1 MSRWTLAPGPGP
13 SHADPGRLPAGP
25 GPSHADPGRLPAGP
39 SRSHAGRGPALAAAA
54 ALTAAATM
62 LPAPAAGQNG
72 VVFSE
77 FVFDD
82 APHPECHASTI
93 AETASGALVAAW
105 FGGTAE
111 RNADVGIWF
120 SRLIAERVAVDS
132 TPAPGGATGSSE
144 AGASRRAPARPA
156 AVGRWSAPVEV
167 ANGVQADGA
176 RYPTWNPVLHQPP
189 GEGAPL
195 LLFFKVGPSP
205 PEWWGMVMESEDDG
219 RTWSE
224 PRRLPD
230 GILGPIK
237 NKPIALSDG
246 SLLAGSSVEN
256 APEPPTWR
264 AHFERSPDLGR
275 TWVRSASLAGATVGG
290 EDFWIIQP
298 TILTLGDGELL
309 ALFRSK
315 QSRVAASRSAD
326 RGLTWGPIFATGLP
340 NPDAGVDGVTL
351 ADGRHLLVYN
361 HKVRVDGAWAGS
373 RSRLN
378 VALSDD
384 GDTWDAALMLE
395 DQDGEYSYPA
405 VIQTRDGLVHV
416 TYTHRRT
423 RIRHVVLDP
432 AELRRHPMP
441 GAAWPDEAPVLPPE

>member
-1 MSRWTLAPGPGP
+1 ML
-13 SHADPGRLPAGP
+13 
-25 GPSHADPGRLPAGP
+25 
-39 SRSHAGRGPALAAAA
+39 LAAR
-54 ALTAAATM
+54 
-62 LPAPAAGQNG
+62 AGAQGG
-72 VVFSE
+72 VVLAE
-77 FVFDD
+77 FIFDD

-120 SRLIAERVAVDS
+120 SRLDPASLPSAGDS
-132 TPAPGGATGSSE
+132 GNAWTS
-144 AGASRRAPARPA
+144 
-156 AVGRWSAPVEV
+156 PVEV
-167 ANGVQADGA
+167 ANGVQNDRI
-176 RYPTWNPVLHQPP
+176 RYPTWNPVLYQPP
-189 GEGAPL
+189 RDGAPL

-237 NKPIALSDG
+237 NKPITLPDG
-246 SLLAGSSVEN
+246 SLLAGSSIEDAAN
-256 APEPPTWR
+256 PPAWR
-264 AHFERSPDLGR
+264 AHFERSADLGR
-275 TWVRSASLAGATVGG
+275 NWTRTDRLAGKTAAG

-298 TILTLGDGELL
+298 TIFTLGGGELL
-309 ALFRSK
+309 AMFRSK
-315 QSRVAASRSAD
+315 QSRIAASRSAD
-326 RGLTWGPIFATGLP
+326 DGRTWGPIYATGLL
-340 NPDAGVDGVTL
+340 NPDAGIDGLTL

-361 HKVRVDGAWAGS
+361 HKVRIDGAWAGS

-384 GDTWDAALMLE
+384 GETWDAALMLE

-405 VIQTRDGLVHV
+405 VIQTRDERVHV

-423 RIRHVVLDP
+423 RIRHLVLDP
-432 AELRRHPMP
+432 EVLPRQAMTGTE
-441 GAAWPDEAPVLPPE
+441 WPEEAPVLAPE

>member
-1 MSRWTLAPGPGP
+1 MGRRWVGVGVVAFTVLL
-13 SHADPGRLPAGP
+13 S
-25 GPSHADPGRLPAGP
+25 
-39 SRSHAGRGPALAAAA
+39 
-54 ALTAAATM
+54 
-62 LPAPAAGQNG
+62 APAAGQDG
-72 VVFSE
+72 VVLAE
-77 FVFDD
+77 FIFHD

-120 SRLIAERVAVDS
+120 SRHGVDGW
-132 TPAPGGATGSSE
+132 T
-144 AGASRRAPARPA
+144 
-156 AVGRWSAPVEV
+156 APVEV
-167 ANGVQADGA
+167 ANGVQPDGG
-176 RYPTWNPVLHQPP
+176 RYPTWNPVLYQPP
-189 GEGAPL
+189 RDGAPL

-237 NKPIALSDG
+237 NKPITLPDG
-246 SLLAGSSVEN
+246 SLLAGSSIED
-256 APEPPTWR
+256 APEPPAWR

-275 TWVRSASLAGATVGG
+275 TWTRSERLAGRTSGG

-298 TILTLGDGELL
+298 TILMLGDGELL

-315 QSRVAASRSAD
+315 QSRIAASRSAD
-326 RGLTWGPIFATGLP
+326 EGRTWGPIYATGLL
-340 NPDAGVDGVTL
+340 NPDAGVDGLTL

-405 VIQTRDGLVHV
+405 VIQGRDGLVHV

-423 RIRHVVLDP
+423 RIRHLVLDP
-432 AELRRHPMP
+432 ALLPRRPMP
-441 GAAWPDEAPVLPPE
+441 GGEWPEEAPVLPPE

>member
-1 MSRWTLAPGPGP
+1 MFVLLASP
-13 SHADPGRLPAGP
+13 
-25 GPSHADPGRLPAGP
+25 
-39 SRSHAGRGPALAAAA
+39 AAA
-54 ALTAAATM
+54 
-62 LPAPAAGQNG
+62 QDG
-72 VVFSE
+72 VVLAE
-77 FVFDD
+77 FIFHD

-93 AETASGALVAAW
+93 AETVSGALVAAW

-120 SRLIAERVAVDS
+120 SRLRGDGW
-132 TPAPGGATGSSE
+132 T
-144 AGASRRAPARPA
+144 
-156 AVGRWSAPVEV
+156 APVEV
-167 ANGVQADGA
+167 ANGVQADGV
-176 RYPTWNPVLHQPP
+176 RYPTWNPVLYQPLRD
-189 GEGAPL
+189 GAPL
-195 LLFFKVGPSP
+195 LLFYKVGPSP
-205 PEWWGMVMESEDDG
+205 PEWWGMVMESADDG

-224 PRRLPD
+224 PWRLPD

-237 NKPIALSDG
+237 NKPITLPDG
-246 SLLAGSSVEN
+246 SLLAGSSIED
-256 APEPPTWR
+256 APEPPAWR

-275 TWVRSASLAGATVGG
+275 TWTRSERLAGKTADG

-298 TILTLGDGELL
+298 TIFTLSGGELL
-309 ALFRSK
+309 AMFRSK
-315 QSRVAASRSAD
+315 QSRIAASRSAD
-326 RGLTWGPIFATGLP
+326 EGRTWGPIHATGLL
-340 NPDAGVDGVTL
+340 NPDAGVDGLTL

-361 HKVRVDGAWAGS
+361 HKVRIDGAWAGS

-432 AELRRHPMP
+432 AALPRYPMP
-441 GAAWPDEAPVLPPE
+441 GVDWPDEAPVLPPE

>member
-1 MSRWTLAPGPGP
+1 MSPRQRTGAV
-13 SHADPGRLPAGP
+13 AA
-25 GPSHADPGRLPAGP
+25 
-39 SRSHAGRGPALAAAA
+39 ALAAM
-54 ALTAAATM
+54 LT
-62 LPAPAAGQNG
+62 APAAAENG
-72 VVFSE
+72 VVLAE
-77 FVFDD
+77 FIFND

-120 SRLIAERVAVDS
+120 SRLG
-132 TPAPGGATGSSE
+132 TGGWT
-144 AGASRRAPARPA
+144 
-156 AVGRWSAPVEV
+156 VPVEV
-167 ANGVQADGA
+167 ANGVQRDGV
-176 RYPTWNPVLHQPP
+176 RYPTWNPVLYQSPRD
-189 GEGAPL
+189 GAPL
-195 LLFFKVGPSP
+195 LLFYKVGPSP

-237 NKPIALSDG
+237 NKPITLADG
-246 SLLAGSSVEN
+246 SLLAGSSIED
-256 APEPPTWR
+256 APDPPAWR
-264 AHFERSPDLGR
+264 AHFERSTDLGR
-275 TWVRSASLAGATVGG
+275 NWTRTDRLAGKTATG

-298 TILTLGDGELL
+298 TIFTLGGGELL
-309 ALFRSK
+309 AMFRSK
-315 QSRVAASRSAD
+315 QSCIAASRSAD
-326 RGLTWGPIFATGLP
+326 DGRTWGPIYATGLL
-340 NPDAGVDGVTL
+340 NPDAGVDGLTL

-361 HKVRVDGAWAGS
+361 HKVRRNGAWAGS

-384 GDTWDAALMLE
+384 GETWDASLMLE

-405 VIQTRDGLVHV
+405 VIQTGDGRVHV

-423 RIRHVVLDP
+423 RIRHFVLDP
-432 AELRRHPMP
+432 AALPRYPMP
-441 GAAWPDEAPVLPPE
+441 GIEWPSEAPVLSPE

>member
-1 MSRWTLAPGPGP
+1 MVALGVLLA
-13 SHADPGRLPAGP
+13 
-25 GPSHADPGRLPAGP
+25 
-39 SRSHAGRGPALAAAA
+39 
-54 ALTAAATM
+54 
-62 LPAPAAGQNG
+62 APAAGQDG
-72 VVFSE
+72 VVLAE
-77 FVFDD
+77 FVFNN

-120 SRLIAERVAVDS
+120 SRQGVDGW
-132 TPAPGGATGSSE
+132 TL
-144 AGASRRAPARPA
+144 
-156 AVGRWSAPVEV
+156 PVEV
-167 ANGVQADGA
+167 ANGVQPDGG
-176 RYPTWNPVLHQPP
+176 RYPTWNPVLYQSPRD
-189 GEGAPL
+189 GAPL

-219 RTWSE
+219 RSWSE

-230 GILGPIK
+230 GVLGPIK
-237 NKPIALSDG
+237 NKPITLPDG
-246 SLLAGSSVEN
+246 SLLAGSSIED
-256 APEPPTWR
+256 APEPPAWR

-275 TWVRSASLAGATVGG
+275 TWTRSERLAGRTAGG

-298 TILTLGDGELL
+298 TILVLGDGELL

-315 QSRVAASRSAD
+315 QSRIAASRSAD
-326 RGLTWGPIFATGLP
+326 EGRSWGPIYATGLL
-340 NPDAGVDGVTL
+340 NPDAGVDGLTL

-361 HKVRVDGAWAGS
+361 HKVRINGAWAGS

-405 VIQTRDGLVHV
+405 VIQARDGQVHV

-423 RIRHVVLDP
+423 RIRHLTLDP
-432 AELRRHPMP
+432 TLLPRYPMP
-441 GAAWPDEAPVLPPE
+441 RGEWPGEAPVLPPE

>member
-1 MSRWTLAPGPGP
+1 MTSSGQRAGVVVVALGVLLA
-13 SHADPGRLPAGP
+13 
-25 GPSHADPGRLPAGP
+25 
-39 SRSHAGRGPALAAAA
+39 
-54 ALTAAATM
+54 
-62 LPAPAAGQNG
+62 APAAGQDG
-72 VVFSE
+72 VVLAE
-77 FVFDD
+77 FVFNN

-120 SRLIAERVAVDS
+120 SRQGVDGW
-132 TPAPGGATGSSE
+132 TL
-144 AGASRRAPARPA
+144 
-156 AVGRWSAPVEV
+156 PVEV
-167 ANGVQADGA
+167 ANGVQPDGG
-176 RYPTWNPVLHQPP
+176 RYPTWNPVLYQSPRD
-189 GEGAPL
+189 GAPL

-219 RTWSE
+219 RSWSE

-230 GILGPIK
+230 GVLGPIK
-237 NKPIALSDG
+237 NKPITLPDG
-246 SLLAGSSVEN
+246 SLLAGSSIED
-256 APEPPTWR
+256 APEPPAWR

-275 TWVRSASLAGATVGG
+275 TWTRSERLAGRTAGG

-298 TILTLGDGELL
+298 TILVLGDGELL

-315 QSRVAASRSAD
+315 QSRIAASRSAD
-326 RGLTWGPIFATGLP
+326 EGRSWGPIYATGLL
-340 NPDAGVDGVTL
+340 NPDAGVDGLTL

-361 HKVRVDGAWAGS
+361 HKVRINGAWAGS

-405 VIQTRDGLVHV
+405 VIQARDGQVHV

-423 RIRHVVLDP
+423 RIRHLTLDP
-432 AELRRHPMP
+432 TLLPRYPMP
-441 GAAWPDEAPVLPPE
+441 RGEWPGEAPVLPPE

>member
-1 MSRWTLAPGPGP
+1 MRGCRRSTSLA
-13 SHADPGRLPAGP
+13 
-25 GPSHADPGRLPAGP
+25 
-39 SRSHAGRGPALAAAA
+39 ALAFVLLAARVGA
-54 ALTAAATM
+54 
-62 LPAPAAGQNG
+62 QDG
-72 VVFSE
+72 VVLAE

-120 SRLIAERVAVDS
+120 SRLDPASLPSAGDS
-132 TPAPGGATGSSE
+132 GNAWTS
-144 AGASRRAPARPA
+144 
-156 AVGRWSAPVEV
+156 PVEV
-167 ANGVQADGA
+167 ANGVQNDRT
-176 RYPTWNPVLHQPP
+176 RYPTWNPVLYQPP
-189 GEGAPL
+189 RDGAPL
-195 LLFFKVGPSP
+195 LLFYKVGPSP

-237 NKPIALSDG
+237 NKPITLPDG
-246 SLLAGSSVEN
+246 SLLAGSSIED
-256 APEPPTWR
+256 APEPPVWR
-264 AHFERSPDLGR
+264 AHFERSADLGR
-275 TWVRSASLAGATVGG
+275 SWTRTDRLAGKTEAG

-298 TILTLGDGELL
+298 TILTLDDGELL
-309 ALFRSK
+309 AMFRSK
-315 QSRVAASRSAD
+315 QSRIAASRSAD
-326 RGLTWGPIFATGLP
+326 GGRTWGPIYATGLL
-340 NPDAGVDGVTL
+340 NPDAGIDGLTL

-361 HKVRVDGAWAGS
+361 HKVRIDGAWAGS

-384 GDTWDAALMLE
+384 GDTWDASLMLE

-405 VIQTRDGLVHV
+405 VIQTVDGLVHV

-423 RIRHVVLDP
+423 RIRHVVLNP
-432 AELRRHPMP
+432 ETLQRHRMTGGEWPTE
-441 GAAWPDEAPVLPPE
+441 AAVLAPE

>member
-1 MSRWTLAPGPGP
+1 MTRWTL
-13 SHADPGRLPAGP
+13 DPGSG
-25 GPSHADPGRLPAGP
+25 
-39 SRSHAGRGPALAAAA
+39 RSHAGRGLTLAAAA
-54 ALTAAATM
+54 ALAAAATM
-62 LPAPAAGQNG
+62 LAAPAAAQDG
-72 VVFSE
+72 VVLSE

-93 AETASGALVAAW
+93 AETASGTLVAAW

-120 SRLIAERVAVDS
+120 SRLEAVQSASAADARR
-132 TPAPGGATGSSE
+132 PAG
-144 AGASRRAPARPA
+144 APARPA
-156 AVGRWSAPVEV
+156 AIGRWSAPVEV

-176 RYPTWNPVLHQPP
+176 RYPTWNPVLHQSPRD
-189 GEGAPL
+189 GAPL
-195 LLFFKVGPSP
+195 LLFYKVGPSP

-237 NKPIALSDG
+237 NKPITLSDG
-246 SLLAGSSVEN
+246 SLLAGSSIEN
-256 APEPPTWR
+256 APEPPAWR

-275 TWVRSASLAGATVGG
+275 TWVRSASLAGATAAG

-298 TILTLGDGELL
+298 TILKLGGGELL

-315 QSRVAASRSAD
+315 QSRIAASRSAD

-384 GDTWDAALMLE
+384 GDVWDAALMLE

-405 VIQTRDGLVHV
+405 AIQTGDGLVHV

-432 AELRRHPMP
+432 AELPRHPMS
-441 GAAWPDEAPVLPPE
+441 GGAWPDDAPVLAPGRQNGAGLAAGAFLWPPSAAAGQKTRAPSRTASGDR

>member
-1 MSRWTLAPGPGP
+1 MAALAVTPGP
-13 SHADPGRLPAGP
+13 PAM
-25 GPSHADPGRLPAGP
+25 ARD
-39 SRSHAGRGPALAAAA
+39 
-54 ALTAAATM
+54 
-62 LPAPAAGQNG
+62 G
-72 VVFSE
+72 VVLAE
-77 FVFDD
+77 FIFET
-82 APHPECHASTI
+82 APYPECHASTI

-111 RNADVGIWF
+111 RNPDVGIWF
-120 SRLIAERVAVDS
+120 SRLVVERAK
-132 TPAPGGATGSSE
+132 AA
-144 AGASRRAPARPA
+144 AGAASSPG
-156 AVGRWSAPVEV
+156 GRWSLPVEV
-167 ANGVQADGA
+167 ADGVRADGA
-176 RYPTWNPVLHQPP
+176 RYPTWNPVLYQPP
-189 GEGAPL
+189 RDGAPL

-205 PEWWGMVMESEDDG
+205 SEWWGMVMESADDG

-237 NKPIALSDG
+237 NKPITLPDG
-246 SLLAGSSVEN
+246 ALLAGSSIED
-256 APEPPTWR
+256 APVPPVWR
-264 AHFERSPDLGR
+264 AHFERSSDLGR
-275 TWVRSASLAGATVGG
+275 TWTRTDGLAGQTAAG

-315 QSRVAASRSAD
+315 QSRVAASRSTD
-326 RGLTWGPIFATGLP
+326 GGRTWGPVYATGLL

-361 HKVRVDGAWAGS
+361 HKVRIDGAWAGS

-378 VALSDD
+378 VGLSDD
-384 GDTWDAALMLE
+384 GDVWDASLMLE

-405 VIQTRDGLVHV
+405 VIQTRDGLVHL

-423 RIRHVVLDP
+423 RIRHVALDP
-432 AELRRHPMP
+432 AALRRHPMAGEEWP
-441 GAAWPDEAPVLPPE
+441 AAAPVLPPASE

>member
-1 MSRWTLAPGPGP
+1 MAAVFVLLASP
-13 SHADPGRLPAGP
+13 
-25 GPSHADPGRLPAGP
+25 
-39 SRSHAGRGPALAAAA
+39 AAA
-54 ALTAAATM
+54 
-62 LPAPAAGQNG
+62 QDG
-72 VVFSE
+72 VVLAE
-77 FVFDD
+77 FIFDD

-93 AETASGALVAAW
+93 AETASDVLVAAW

-120 SRLIAERVAVDS
+120 SRLRGDGW
-132 TPAPGGATGSSE
+132 T
-144 AGASRRAPARPA
+144 
-156 AVGRWSAPVEV
+156 APVEV
-167 ANGVQADGA
+167 ANGVQADGT
-176 RYPTWNPVLHQPP
+176 RYPTWNPVLYQPP
-189 GEGAPL
+189 RDGAPL
-195 LLFFKVGPSP
+195 LLFYKVGPSP
-205 PEWWGMVMESEDDG
+205 PEWWGMVMESADDG

-237 NKPIALSDG
+237 NKPITLPDG
-246 SLLAGSSVEN
+246 SLLAGSSIED
-256 APEPPTWR
+256 APEPPAWR
-264 AHFERSPDLGR
+264 AHFERSPDLGQ
-275 TWVRSASLAGATVGG
+275 TWTRSERLAGKTADG

-298 TILTLGDGELL
+298 TIFTLGGGELL
-309 ALFRSK
+309 AMFRSK
-315 QSRVAASRSAD
+315 QSRIAASRSAD
-326 RGLTWGPIFATGLP
+326 EGRTWGPIHATGLL
-340 NPDAGVDGVTL
+340 NPDAGVDGLTL

-361 HKVRVDGAWAGS
+361 HKVRIDGAWAGS

-432 AELRRHPMP
+432 AALPRYTMP
-441 GAAWPDEAPVLPPE
+441 GVEWPDEAPVLPSE

>member
-1 MSRWTLAPGPGP
+1 MTGPGL
-13 SHADPGRLPAGP
+13 RAGVV
-25 GPSHADPGRLPAGP
+25 
-39 SRSHAGRGPALAAAA
+39 
-54 ALTAAATM
+54 AATIV
-62 LPAPAAGQNG
+62 LLAAPAAGQDG
-72 VVFSE
+72 VVLAE

-111 RNADVGIWF
+111 RNPDVGIWF
-120 SRLIAERVAVDS
+120 SRL
-132 TPAPGGATGSSE
+132 GGDGWT
-144 AGASRRAPARPA
+144 
-156 AVGRWSAPVEV
+156 APVEV
-167 ANGVQADGA
+167 ANGVQADGT
-176 RYPTWNPVLHQPP
+176 RYPTWNPVLYQPP
-189 GEGAPL
+189 RDGAPL
-195 LLFFKVGPSP
+195 LLFYKVGPSP
-205 PEWWGMVMESEDDG
+205 PEWWGMVMESQDDG

-237 NKPIALSDG
+237 NKPITLPDG
-246 SLLAGSSVEN
+246 SLLAGSSIED
-256 APEPPTWR
+256 APEPPAWR

-275 TWVRSASLAGATVGG
+275 TWTRSERLAGKTTDG

-298 TILTLGDGELL
+298 TIFTLGGGELL
-309 ALFRSK
+309 AMFRSK
-315 QSRVAASRSAD
+315 QSRIAASRSAD
-326 RGLTWGPIFATGLP
+326 EGKTWGPIHATGLL

-361 HKVRVDGAWAGS
+361 HKVRIDGAWAGS

-405 VIQTRDGLVHV
+405 VIQAGDGLVHV

-423 RIRHVVLDP
+423 RVRHVVLDP
-432 AELRRHPMP
+432 TALPRYAMP
-441 GAAWPDEAPVLPPE
+441 GVEWPHEAPVLPPE

>member
-1 MSRWTLAPGPGP
+1 MTCS
-13 SHADPGRLPAGP
+13 RLPAC
-25 GPSHADPGRLPAGP
+25 
-39 SRSHAGRGPALAAAA
+39 AAAA
-54 ALTAAATM
+54 ALVVLLA
-62 LPAPAAGQNG
+62 APAAAQDG
-72 VVFSE
+72 VVLAE
-77 FVFDD
+77 FIFDD

-111 RNADVGIWF
+111 RNPDVGIWF
-120 SRLIAERVAVDS
+120 SRLRGDGW
-132 TPAPGGATGSSE
+132 T
-144 AGASRRAPARPA
+144 
-156 AVGRWSAPVEV
+156 APVEV
-167 ANGVQADGA
+167 ANGVQADGV
-176 RYPTWNPVLHQPP
+176 RYPTWNPVLYQPP
-189 GEGAPL
+189 RDGAPL
-195 LLFFKVGPSP
+195 LLFYKVGPSP
-205 PEWWGMVMESEDDG
+205 PEWWGMVMESADDG

-237 NKPIALSDG
+237 NKPITLPDG
-246 SLLAGSSVEN
+246 SLLAGSSIED
-256 APEPPTWR
+256 APEPPAWR

-275 TWVRSASLAGATVGG
+275 TWTRSEQLAGKTADG

-298 TILTLGDGELL
+298 TIFTLGGGELL
-309 ALFRSK
+309 AMFRSK
-315 QSRVAASRSAD
+315 QSRIAASRSAD
-326 RGLTWGPIFATGLP
+326 EGRTWGPIHATGLL
-340 NPDAGVDGVTL
+340 NPDAGVDGLTL

-361 HKVRVDGAWAGS
+361 HKVRIDGAWAGS

-384 GDTWDAALMLE
+384 GDAWDAVLMLE

-405 VIQTRDGLVHV
+405 VIQAGDGQVHV

-432 AELRRHPMP
+432 TALPRYAMP
-441 GAAWPDEAPVLPPE
+441 GVEWPDEAPVLPSE

>member
-1 MSRWTLAPGPGP
+1 MTS
-13 SHADPGRLPAGP
+13 AGQ
-25 GPSHADPGRLPAGP
+25 RAGVVVV
-39 SRSHAGRGPALAAAA
+39 ALAVLLA
-54 ALTAAATM
+54 
-62 LPAPAAGQNG
+62 APAAGQDG
-72 VVFSE
+72 VVLAE

-120 SRLIAERVAVDS
+120 SRLGAERW
-132 TPAPGGATGSSE
+132 TP
-144 AGASRRAPARPA
+144 
-156 AVGRWSAPVEV
+156 PVEV
-167 ANGVQADGA
+167 ANGVQMDGS
-176 RYPTWNPVLHQPP
+176 RYPTWNPVLYQSPRD
-189 GEGAPL
+189 GAPL

-219 RTWSE
+219 RSWSE

-237 NKPIALSDG
+237 NKPITLPDG
-246 SLLAGSSVEN
+246 SLLAGSSIED
-256 APEPPTWR
+256 APEPPAWR

-275 TWVRSASLAGATVGG
+275 TWTRSERLAGRTAGA

-298 TILTLGDGELL
+298 TILVLRDGELL

-315 QSRVAASRSAD
+315 QSRIAASRSAD
-326 RGLTWGPIFATGLP
+326 EGRTWGPIYATGLL
-340 NPDAGVDGVTL
+340 NPDAGVDGLTL

-361 HKVRVDGAWAGS
+361 HKVRVDGVWAGS

-384 GDTWDAALMLE
+384 GDTWDAVLMLE

-405 VIQTRDGLVHV
+405 VIQGRDGQVHV

-423 RIRHVVLDP
+423 RIRHLVLDP
-432 AELRRHPMP
+432 AGLPRHPMS
-441 GAAWPDEAPVLPPE
+441 GVEWPAEAPVLPPE

>member
-1 MSRWTLAPGPGP
+1 ML
-13 SHADPGRLPAGP
+13 
-25 GPSHADPGRLPAGP
+25 
-39 SRSHAGRGPALAAAA
+39 LAA
-54 ALTAAATM
+54 
-62 LPAPAAGQNG
+62 PAVGQDG
-72 VVFSE
+72 VVLAE
-77 FVFDD
+77 FIFNE

-93 AETASGALVAAW
+93 AETASGTLVAAW

-120 SRLIAERVAVDS
+120 SRLDADGW
-132 TPAPGGATGSSE
+132 TP
-144 AGASRRAPARPA
+144 
-156 AVGRWSAPVEV
+156 PVEV
-167 ANGVQADGA
+167 ANGVQPDGG
-176 RYPTWNPVLHQPP
+176 RYPTWNPVLYQSPRD
-189 GEGAPL
+189 GSPL

-205 PEWWGMVMESEDDG
+205 PKWWGMVMESEDDG
-219 RTWSE
+219 RTWSK

-237 NKPIALSDG
+237 NKPITLSDG
-246 SLLAGSSVEN
+246 SLLAGSSIED
-256 APEPPTWR
+256 APEPPAWR

-275 TWVRSASLAGATVGG
+275 TWTRTTWLAGRTEAG

-298 TILTLGDGELL
+298 TILAVGDGELL

-315 QSRVAASRSAD
+315 QSRIAASRSAD
-326 RGLTWGPIFATGLP
+326 EGSTWGPIYATGLL
-340 NPDAGVDGVTL
+340 NPDAGVDGLTL

-405 VIQTRDGLVHV
+405 VIQGRDGLVHV

-423 RIRHVVLDP
+423 RIRRVVLDP
-432 AELRRHPMP
+432 AALRRYSMS
-441 GAAWPDEAPVLPPE
+441 GAEWPEEAPVLPPE

>member
-1 MSRWTLAPGPGP
+1 MSQRPLDSGPG
-13 SHADPGRLPAGP
+13 
-25 GPSHADPGRLPAGP
+25 
-39 SRSHAGRGPALAAAA
+39 RSHAGRGLTLAAAA
-54 ALTAAATM
+54 ALAAATAM

-77 FVFDD
+77 FVFND

-120 SRLIAERVAVDS
+120 SRLVAERVAMDS
-132 TPAPGGATGSSE
+132 TSVPGGATGSSE
-144 AGASRRAPARPA
+144 STASRGAPAGRPARPA
-156 AVGRWSAPVEV
+156 AIGRWSVPVEV
-167 ANGVQADGA
+167 ANGVQADGT

-189 GEGAPL
+189 GEDAPL
-195 LLFFKVGPSP
+195 LLFYKVGPSP

-237 NKPIALSDG
+237 NKPITLSDG

-256 APEPPTWR
+256 APEPPAWR

-275 TWVRSASLAGATVGG
+275 TWVRTASLAGATAAG
-290 EDFWIIQP
+290 EDFRIIQP

-309 ALFRSK
+309 AFFRSK
-315 QSRVAASRSAD
+315 QSRIAASRSAD

-384 GDTWDAALMLE
+384 GDAWDAALMLE

-405 VIQTRDGLVHV
+405 VIQTGDGLVHV

-432 AELRRHPMP
+432 AELPRHPMP

>member
-1 MSRWTLAPGPGP
+1 MLVAVP
-13 SHADPGRLPAGP
+13 
-25 GPSHADPGRLPAGP
+25 
-39 SRSHAGRGPALAAAA
+39 AAA
-54 ALTAAATM
+54 
-62 LPAPAAGQNG
+62 QDG
-72 VVFSE
+72 VVLAE
-77 FVFDD
+77 FIFDD

-111 RNADVGIWF
+111 RNEDVGIWF
-120 SRLIAERVAVDS
+120 SRLGRAAASGAGVAGDRW
-132 TPAPGGATGSSE
+132 TPL
-144 AGASRRAPARPA
+144 
-156 AVGRWSAPVEV
+156 VEV
-167 ANGVQADGA
+167 ANGVQPDGG
-176 RYPTWNPVLHQPP
+176 RYPTWNPVLYQPSQD
-189 GEGAPL
+189 GAPL
-195 LLFFKVGPSP
+195 LLFYKVGPSP
-205 PEWWGMVMESEDDG
+205 PEWWGMVMESVDDG

-237 NKPIALSDG
+237 NKPITLPDG
-246 SLLAGSSVEN
+246 SLLAGSSVED
-256 APEPPTWR
+256 APEPPAWR
-264 AHFERSPDLGR
+264 AHFERSDDSGQTWTR
-275 TWVRSASLAGATVGG
+275 TESLAGTTSSG

-315 QSRVAASRSAD
+315 QSRIAASRSAD
-326 RGLTWGPIFATGLP
+326 RGLTWGPVYASGLL

-351 ADGRHLLVYN
+351 ADHRQLLVYN
-361 HKVRVDGAWAGS
+361 HKVRIDGAWAGS

-384 GDTWDAALMLE
+384 GNAWDAALMLE

-432 AELRRHPMP
+432 AALPRHPMA
-441 GAAWPDEAPVLPPE
+441 GEEWPAEAPTLTPASE

>member
-1 MSRWTLAPGPGP
+1 MTSSWLRAGAVAAMFVLLASP
-13 SHADPGRLPAGP
+13 
-25 GPSHADPGRLPAGP
+25 
-39 SRSHAGRGPALAAAA
+39 AAA
-54 ALTAAATM
+54 
-62 LPAPAAGQNG
+62 QDG
-72 VVFSE
+72 VVLAE
-77 FVFDD
+77 FIFHD

-120 SRLIAERVAVDS
+120 SRLRGDGW
-132 TPAPGGATGSSE
+132 T
-144 AGASRRAPARPA
+144 
-156 AVGRWSAPVEV
+156 APVEV
-167 ANGVQADGA
+167 ANGVQADGT
-176 RYPTWNPVLHQPP
+176 RFPTWNPVLYQPP
-189 GEGAPL
+189 RDGAPL
-195 LLFFKVGPSP
+195 LLFYKVGPSP
-205 PEWWGMVMESEDDG
+205 PEWWGMVMQSAADG

-237 NKPIALSDG
+237 NKPITLVDG
-246 SLLAGSSVEN
+246 SLLAGSSIED
-256 APEPPTWR
+256 APEPPAWR

-275 TWVRSASLAGATVGG
+275 TWTRSERLAGKTADG

-298 TILTLGDGELL
+298 TIFTLGGGELL
-309 ALFRSK
+309 AMFRSK
-315 QSRVAASRSAD
+315 QSRIAASRSAD
-326 RGLTWGPIFATGLP
+326 EGRTWGPIHATGLL
-340 NPDAGVDGVTL
+340 NPDAGVDGLTL
-351 ADGRHLLVYN
+351 ADRRHLLVYN
-361 HKVRVDGAWAGS
+361 HKVRIDGAWAGS

-384 GDTWDAALMLE
+384 GDAWDAVLMLE

-432 AELRRHPMP
+432 AALPRYPMP
-441 GAAWPDEAPVLPPE
+441 GVEWPDEVPVLPPE

>member
-1 MSRWTLAPGPGP
+1 M
-13 SHADPGRLPAGP
+13 
-25 GPSHADPGRLPAGP
+25 
-39 SRSHAGRGPALAAAA
+39 
-54 ALTAAATM
+54 LTAPAT
-62 LPAPAAGQNG
+62 AENG
-72 VVFSE
+72 VVLAE
-77 FVFDD
+77 FVFND

-93 AETASGALVAAW
+93 AETDSGALVAAW

-120 SRLIAERVAVDS
+120 SRLD
-132 TPAPGGATGSSE
+132 PASLSSAGGSE
-144 AGASRRAPARPA
+144 KS
-156 AVGRWSAPVEV
+156 WISPVEV
-167 ANGVQADGA
+167 ANGVQNDRT
-176 RYPTWNPVLHQPP
+176 RYPTWNPVLYQSP
-189 GEGAPL
+189 GDGAPL

-205 PEWWGMVMESEDDG
+205 PEWWGMVMASEDDG

-230 GILGPIK
+230 GILGPIR
-237 NKPIALSDG
+237 NKPITLPDG
-246 SLLAGSSVEN
+246 SLLAGSSIED
-256 APEPPTWR
+256 APEPPAWR

-275 TWVRSASLAGATVGG
+275 TWTRSERLAGKTADG

-298 TILTLGDGELL
+298 TILRLGDGELL

-315 QSRVAASRSAD
+315 QSRIAASRSAD
-326 RGLTWGPIFATGLP
+326 EGRTWGPVYATGLL
-340 NPDAGVDGVTL
+340 NPDAGVDGLTL

-361 HKVRVDGAWAGS
+361 HKVRADGAWAGS

-384 GDTWDAALMLE
+384 GDIWDAVLMLE

-405 VIQTRDGLVHV
+405 VIQGRDGLVHV

-423 RIRHVVLDP
+423 RIRRVVLDP
-432 AELRRHPMP
+432 AALRRYPMA
-441 GAAWPDEAPVLPPE
+441 GVEWPAEAPVLPPE

>member
-1 MSRWTLAPGPGP
+1 MTGPGL
-13 SHADPGRLPAGP
+13 RAGVV
-25 GPSHADPGRLPAGP
+25 AATFVL
-39 SRSHAGRGPALAAAA
+39 LAA
-54 ALTAAATM
+54 
-62 LPAPAAGQNG
+62 PAPAQDG
-72 VVFSE
+72 VVLAE

-111 RNADVGIWF
+111 RNPDVGIWF
-120 SRLIAERVAVDS
+120 SRL
-132 TPAPGGATGSSE
+132 GGDGWT
-144 AGASRRAPARPA
+144 
-156 AVGRWSAPVEV
+156 APVEV
-167 ANGVQADGA
+167 ANGVQADGT
-176 RYPTWNPVLHQPP
+176 RFPTWNPVLYQPP
-189 GEGAPL
+189 RDGAPL
-195 LLFFKVGPSP
+195 LLFYKVGPSP
-205 PEWWGMVMESEDDG
+205 PEWWGMVMQSADDG

-237 NKPIALSDG
+237 NKPITLADG
-246 SLLAGSSVEN
+246 SMLAGSSIED
-256 APEPPTWR
+256 APEPPAWR

-275 TWVRSASLAGATVGG
+275 TWTRTERLAGKTADG

-298 TILTLGDGELL
+298 TIFTLGGGEFL

-315 QSRVAASRSAD
+315 QSRIAASRSAD
-326 RGLTWGPIFATGLP
+326 EGETWGLIYATGLL
-340 NPDAGVDGVTL
+340 NPDAGVDGLTM

-361 HKVRVDGAWAGS
+361 HKVRINGAWAGS

-405 VIQTRDGLVHV
+405 VIQAGDGLVHV

-432 AELRRHPMP
+432 VALPRYPMP
-441 GAAWPDEAPVLPPE
+441 GVAWPDEAPVLPPE

>member
-1 MSRWTLAPGPGP
+1 MPP
-13 SHADPGRLPAGP
+13 
-25 GPSHADPGRLPAGP
+25 
-39 SRSHAGRGPALAAAA
+39 AAA
-54 ALTAAATM
+54 
-62 LPAPAAGQNG
+62 QDG
-72 VVFSE
+72 VVLAE
-77 FVFDD
+77 FIFDD

-120 SRLIAERVAVDS
+120 GRLATERAGTAAAATSSR
-132 TPAPGGATGSSE
+132 
-144 AGASRRAPARPA
+144 
-156 AVGRWSAPVEV
+156 GRWTTPVEV
-167 ANGVQADGA
+167 ANGVQAAGG
-176 RYPTWNPVLHQPP
+176 RYPTWNPVLYQPP
-189 GEGAPL
+189 QDGAPL

-205 PEWWGMVMESEDDG
+205 PEWWGMVTSSTDDG

-237 NKPIALSDG
+237 NKPITLPDG
-246 SLLAGSSVEN
+246 SLLAGSSIED
-256 APEPPTWR
+256 APEPPAWR
-264 AHFERSPDLGR
+264 AHFERSEDSGQTWTR
-275 TWVRSASLAGATVGG
+275 TESLAGTTSSG

-298 TILTLGDGELL
+298 TILALGDGELL

-315 QSRVAASRSAD
+315 QSRVAASRSTD
-326 RGLTWGPIFATGLP
+326 GGRTWGPVYATGLL

-351 ADGRHLLVYN
+351 ADHRHLLVYN
-361 HKVRVDGAWAGS
+361 HKVRIDGAWAGS

-384 GDTWDAALMLE
+384 GAAWDASLMLE

-405 VIQTRDGLVHV
+405 VIQTGDGLVHL

-432 AELRRHPMP
+432 AALPRHSMA
-441 GAAWPDEAPVLPPE
+441 GEEWPAEAPVLPPASE

>member
-1 MSRWTLAPGPGP
+1 MTNWRQRASV
-13 SHADPGRLPAGP
+13 
-25 GPSHADPGRLPAGP
+25 
-39 SRSHAGRGPALAAAA
+39 AA
-54 ALTAAATM
+54 ALVM
-62 LPAPAAGQNG
+62 LLAAPAAGQDG
-72 VVFSE
+72 VVLAE
-77 FVFDD
+77 FIFHS
-82 APHPECHASTI
+82 APHPACHASTI
-93 AETASGALVAAW
+93 AETATRALVAAW

-120 SRLIAERVAVDS
+120 SRRGVAGWTS
-132 TPAPGGATGSSE
+132 PG
-144 AGASRRAPARPA
+144 
-156 AVGRWSAPVEV
+156 EV
-167 ANGVQADGA
+167 ANGLQPDGG
-176 RYPTWNPVLHQPP
+176 RYPTWNPVLYQPP
-189 GEGAPL
+189 RDGAPL

-237 NKPIALSDG
+237 NKPITLPDG
-246 SLLAGSSVEN
+246 SLLAGSSIED
-256 APEPPTWR
+256 APEPPAWR

-275 TWVRSASLAGATVGG
+275 TWTRSERLAGRTSGG
-290 EDFWIIQP
+290 DDFWIIQP
-298 TILTLGDGELL
+298 TILELGDGELL

-315 QSRVAASRSAD
+315 QSRIAASRSAD
-326 RGLTWGPIFATGLP
+326 EGRTWGPIYATGLL
-340 NPDAGVDGVTL
+340 NPDAGVDGLTL

-395 DQDGEYSYPA
+395 DRDGEYSYPA
-405 VIQTRDGLVHV
+405 VIQTRDGMVHV

-423 RIRHVVLDP
+423 RIRHVGIDP
-432 AELRRHPMP
+432 AELRRYPMP
-441 GAAWPDEAPVLPPE
+441 GVGWPEKAPVLPPE

>member
-1 MSRWTLAPGPGP
+1 MTCS
-13 SHADPGRLPAGP
+13 RLPAC
-25 GPSHADPGRLPAGP
+25 
-39 SRSHAGRGPALAAAA
+39 AAAA
-54 ALTAAATM
+54 ALVVLLA
-62 LPAPAAGQNG
+62 APAAAQDG
-72 VVFSE
+72 VVLSE
-77 FVFDD
+77 FIFHD

-120 SRLIAERVAVDS
+120 SRL
-132 TPAPGGATGSSE
+132 GGDGWT
-144 AGASRRAPARPA
+144 APA
-156 AVGRWSAPVEV
+156 EV
-167 ANGVQADGA
+167 ANGVQADGT
-176 RYPTWNPVLHQPP
+176 RYPTWNPVLYQPP
-189 GEGAPL
+189 RDGAPL
-195 LLFFKVGPSP
+195 LLFYKVGPSP
-205 PEWWGMVMESEDDG
+205 PEWWGMVMESQDDG
-219 RTWSE
+219 GTWSE

-237 NKPIALSDG
+237 NKPITLADG
-246 SLLAGSSVEN
+246 SMLAGSSIED
-256 APEPPTWR
+256 APEPPAWR
-264 AHFERSPDLGR
+264 AHFERSPDLGQ
-275 TWVRSASLAGATVGG
+275 TWTRSERLAGKTADG

-298 TILTLGDGELL
+298 TIFTLGGGELL
-309 ALFRSK
+309 AMFRSK
-315 QSRVAASRSAD
+315 QSRIAASRSAD
-326 RGLTWGPIFATGLP
+326 EGKTWGPIHATGLL

-361 HKVRVDGAWAGS
+361 HKVRIDGAWAGS

-384 GDTWDAALMLE
+384 GNAWDAALMLE

-405 VIQTRDGLVHV
+405 VIQAGDGLVHV

-432 AELRRHPMP
+432 ATLPRYPMP
-441 GAAWPDEAPVLPPE
+441 GVEWPHEAPVLPRE

>member
-1 MSRWTLAPGPGP
+1 MKSSRQRTGV
-13 SHADPGRLPAGP
+13 
-25 GPSHADPGRLPAGP
+25 
-39 SRSHAGRGPALAAAA
+39 AAA
-54 ALTAAATM
+54 ALAT
-62 LPAPAAGQNG
+62 LLAAPAAGQDG
-72 VVFSE
+72 VVLAE
-77 FVFDD
+77 FIFND

-120 SRLIAERVAVDS
+120 SRLGADGW
-132 TPAPGGATGSSE
+132 TP
-144 AGASRRAPARPA
+144 
-156 AVGRWSAPVEV
+156 PVEV
-167 ANGVQADGA
+167 ANGVQPDGG
-176 RYPTWNPVLHQPP
+176 RYPTWNPVLYQPP
-189 GEGAPL
+189 RDGSPL

-205 PEWWGMVMESEDDG
+205 PEWWGMVIESEDDG
-219 RTWSE
+219 RTWSK

-237 NKPIALSDG
+237 NKPITLPDG
-246 SLLAGSSVEN
+246 SLLAGSSIED
-256 APEPPTWR
+256 APEPPAWR

-275 TWVRSASLAGATVGG
+275 TWTRTARLAGKTEAG

-298 TILTLGDGELL
+298 TILMLGDAELL

-315 QSRVAASRSAD
+315 QSRIAASRSVD
-326 RGLTWGPIFATGLP
+326 EGRTWGPIYATGLL
-340 NPDAGVDGVTL
+340 NPDAGVDGLTL
-351 ADGRHLLVYN
+351 TDGRHLLVYN

-405 VIQTRDGLVHV
+405 VIQGRDGLVHV

-423 RIRHVVLDP
+423 RIRHLVLDP
-432 AELRRHPMP
+432 ALLPRHPMA
-441 GAAWPDEAPVLPPE
+441 GAEWPAEAPVLPPE

>member
-1 MSRWTLAPGPGP
+1 MTNWRQRASV
-13 SHADPGRLPAGP
+13 
-25 GPSHADPGRLPAGP
+25 
-39 SRSHAGRGPALAAAA
+39 AA
-54 ALTAAATM
+54 ALVMPLA
-62 LPAPAAGQNG
+62 APAAGQDG
-72 VVFSE
+72 VVLAE
-77 FVFDD
+77 FIFHS
-82 APHPECHASTI
+82 APHPECHASTM
-93 AETASGALVAAW
+93 AETATGALVAAW

-120 SRLIAERVAVDS
+120 SRLGVDGWTS
-132 TPAPGGATGSSE
+132 
-144 AGASRRAPARPA
+144 
-156 AVGRWSAPVEV
+156 PVEV
-167 ANGVQADGA
+167 ANGVQPDGG
-176 RYPTWNPVLHQPP
+176 RYPTWNPVLYQPP
-189 GEGAPL
+189 RDGAPL

-237 NKPIALSDG
+237 NKPITLPDG
-246 SLLAGSSVEN
+246 SLLAGSSIED
-256 APEPPTWR
+256 APEPPAWR

-275 TWVRSASLAGATVGG
+275 TWTRSERLAGRTSGG
-290 EDFWIIQP
+290 DDFWIIQP
-298 TILTLGDGELL
+298 TILELGDGELL

-315 QSRVAASRSAD
+315 QSRIAASRSVD
-326 RGLTWGPIFATGLP
+326 EGRTWGPIHATGLL
-340 NPDAGVDGVTL
+340 NPDAGVDGLTL

-361 HKVRVDGAWAGS
+361 HKVRIDGAWAGS

-405 VIQTRDGLVHV
+405 VIQAGDGLVHV
-416 TYTHRRT
+416 TYTHRRS

-432 AELRRHPMP
+432 AALPRYPMP
-441 GAAWPDEAPVLPPE
+441 GVEWPHEAPVLPPE